1 MSQLQG
7 LWACPFV
14 FRSSGVEWPLINYG
28 DLAMGQQWAIAK
40 NSTFD
45 CRRVQISLRGLE
57 IDGDFVHSVALS
69 GNHRVFWMQMVLSPH
84 WTAREEV
91 YHWPCAQVARY
102 PFPNTSAL
110 QQVPLVLT
118 LRWLLKAARKGLAV
132 DLVVVRL
139 EDWRS
144 LL

>member
-1 MSQLQG
+1 
-7 LWACPFV
+7 
-14 FRSSGVEWPLINYG
+14 
-28 DLAMGQQWAIAK
+28 
-40 NSTFD
+40 
-45 CRRVQISLRGLE
+45 
-57 IDGDFVHSVALS
+57 
-69 GNHRVFWMQMVLSPH
+69 MVLSPH

-110 QQVPLVLT
+110 KQVPLVLT
-118 LRWLLKAARKGLAV
+118 LRWLLKAAREGLAV
-132 DLVVVRL
+132 DLVVVVRL

>member
-1 MSQLQG
+1 M
-7 LWACPFV
+7 A
-14 FRSSGVEWPLINYG
+14 
-28 DLAMGQQWAIAK
+28 
-40 NSTFD
+40 T
-45 CRRVQISLRGLE
+45 
-57 IDGDFVHSVALS
+57 FVHRVALS
-69 GNHRVFWMQMVLSPH
+69 GNRRVFWMQMVLSPH

-110 QQVPLVLT
+110 KQVPLVLT
-118 LRWLLKAARKGLAV
+118 LRWLLKAAREGLAV
-132 DLVVVRL
+132 DLVVVVRL